1 MSETNASAAR
11 QEPRYNVDITAFFE
25 GFGTKPQE
33 GKVVDVSNRGLYL
46 EIEDLPTQKSFGSCR
61 LNLPN
66 SEETL
71 ALGIC
76 VVRVK
81 PPRED
86 RPGGVGLQL
95 FGNDDRTLRLW
106 NDFIDRVRQ
115 EIVNTDDAET
125 VFGPSINALIEH
137 EFDHQ
142 LEALVVY
149 IGDLPTGRLFVP
161 TSQNLALGDIVE
173 LSLTISG
180 FQEHHALRGE
190 VIDRT
195 TRTGDKGVEILLYDM
210 SPRRLAEFWHWVCD
224 TAPQ

>member
-1 MSETNASAAR
+1 MR
-11 QEPRYNVDITAFFE
+11 KRF
-25 GFGTKPQE
+25 
-33 GKVVDVSNRGLYL
+33 
-46 EIEDLPTQKSFGSCR
+46 
-61 LNLPN
+61 
-66 SEETL
+66 
-71 ALGIC
+71 
-76 VVRVK
+76 
-81 PPRED
+81 
-86 RPGGVGLQL
+86 
-95 FGNDDRTLRLW
+95 
-106 NDFIDRVRQ
+106 
-115 EIVNTDDAET
+115 
-125 VFGPSINALIEH
+125 FGPSINALIEH

-210 SPRRLAEFWHWVCD
+210 SPRRLAEFCTGSV
-224 TAPQ
+224 TLRRNEPQQTHNRSLAGRMPRVFS